1 MIRKLF
7 SITFLLAA
15 VLVSCS
21 KSDSPKV
28 YPDGNGQAA
37 TPVKRPH
44 GNPVGTAVVKTI
56 GPAGGSIQS
65 ADGAIGVQVPAG
77 ALNAAVSFSIQ
88 QVQNTLEG
96 SKGKAFRLLPE
107 GAEFLK
113 PVTITYAYG
122 EQEMKGTIPDALY
135 LAYQNQDGYHYL
147 ASQTELDE
155 QANKLTVQTTHFS
168 DWTIAEL
175 MTVVADT
182 TQVKPGGVANLRL
195 KWQLGSLLAPLT
207 QDQPIG
213 DLVDYDGYV
222 SKVSWTLSSGKGS
235 IQPDG
240 IGCVYK
246 APGQVPAENPAVVSV
261 SVPFTQYNNKRKSL
275 AILLTSIYTVP
286 DEYFILKEDGMTTI
300 NNPFADGESSLRMEV
315 DSFFYV
321 TTSFQSGSDILI
333 TIPGGVAGGGS
344 YPYGTGDKLAYVDFS
359 SVNSVDDSY
368 ISEKQNC
375 ETCDIVYSGGHV
387 KITKYAAEIGDY
399 MEGEFTAEVWLL
411 GQYSPPKKNLSGKFR
426 VKRTI

>member
-7 SITFLLAA
+7 LFIFLLAA

-21 KSDSPKV
+21 KTDAPKV
-28 YPDGNGQAA
+28 YPDGNGQPAS
-37 TPVKRPH
+37 PKQRPH
-44 GNPVGTAVVKTI
+44 GSPVGTAVVKTI
-56 GPAGGSIQS
+56 GAAGGTIQS
-65 ADGAIGVQVPAG
+65 ADGKIAVQVPAG
-77 ALNAAVSFSIQ
+77 ALNAAVSFSVQ
-88 QVQNTLEG
+88 QVTNTLEG

-113 PVTITYAYG
+113 PVTVSYSFG
-122 EQEMKGTIPDALY
+122 EQELKGSISDALY
-135 LAYQNQDGYHYL
+135 LAYQNQEGYHYL
-147 ASQTELDE
+147 ASQTLLDE

-168 DWTIAEL
+168 DWTVVEL
-175 MTVVADT
+175 MTVVTDT
-182 TQVKPGGVANLRL
+182 NQVKPGGVANLRL
-195 KWQLGSLLAPLT
+195 MWQLGSLLAPLT

-222 SKVSWTLSSGKGS
+222 SKVSWTLSSGKGK

-240 IGCVYK
+240 IACAYT

-275 AILLTSIYTVP
+275 AILLSSIHTVP
-286 DEYFILKEDGMTTI
+286 DEYFILKVDGTSTI
-300 NNPFADGESSLRMEV
+300 NNPFANGESALRMEV

-321 TTSFQSGSDILI
+321 TSSFLNGNDILI
-333 TIPGGVAGGGS
+333 TIPGGVAGGGT
-344 YPYGTGDKLAYVDFS
+344 YPFGTGDKLAYIDFS
-359 SVNSVDDSY
+359 SAQATDESY

-387 KITKYAAEIGDY
+387 KITKYAAAIGDY

-426 VKRTI
+426 VKRTV